1 MKAFA
6 LTRSVSIIAASAL
19 LLGGCLGDG
28 GSSSP
33 APSSSTPPP
42 ATTTSTTT
50 LSGVAM
56 AAAINGTVCAYP
68 LSDTGTVGSTA
79 LGCGTT
85 APTTGAYSISWNDY
99 VGGVIIKAFGSYLD
113 EATGLTKNILE
124 ANPLRA
130 SANCTGSTCQA
141 AVTPLT
147 EAAIRSAGALTPA
160 NLAAAYFRV
169 AQAFGQN
176 PGSNADAFAKLVT
189 LLPATSGNDS
199 AAQYYAR
206 ALALVSQMQIDY
218 CASTCTLDT
227 YLTGLQS
234 LLGNTSGVADVQ
246 TAMNAALATWSSNPK
261 NTSHMD
267 CYFSGNVLTCNLPN
281 PGGDPGNG
289 SGNYSLAISVTVMGN
304 TTAAATINN
313 VAKPSTQG
321 EFCNSAEINEQ
332 TNSQMAAYPGATWT
346 LNSCSFSGNGGTMDM
361 TIHLTT
367 PMVMT
372 IPYSATYTYSAM

>member
-33 APSSSTPPP
+33 APSSSTPS
-42 ATTTSTTT
+42 TSSTT

-56 AAAINGTVCAYP
+56 AGAINGTVCAYS
-68 LSDTGTVGSTA
+68 LSATGVAGATA
-79 LGCGTT
+79 LACGATV
-85 APTTGAYSISWNDY
+85 PTTGAYSLNWSSY
-99 VGGVIIKAFGSYLD
+99 VGSVIVKAFGSYLD

-147 EAAIRSAGALTPA
+147 EAAIRSAGTLTPA
-160 NLAAAYFRV
+160 NLAAAYTRV

-176 PGSNADAFAKLVT
+176 PSSDADAFAKLVT
-189 LLPATSGNDS
+189 LLPATSGNNS
-199 AAQYYAR
+199 EAQYYAR

-218 CASTCTLDT
+218 CASSCTLDT

-246 TAMNAALATWSSNPK
+246 TAMNAALATWSSNPN

-281 PGGDPGNG
+281 SGNG

-304 TTAAATINN
+304 TTAGATINN

-321 EFCNSAEINEQ
+321 EFCNSVEINEQ
-332 TNSQMAAYPGATWT
+332 INSSMSAYPGATWT

-367 PMVMT
+367 PVVMT

>member
-1 MKAFA
+1 
-6 LTRSVSIIAASAL
+6 
-19 LLGGCLGDG
+19 
-28 GSSSP
+28 
-33 APSSSTPPP
+33 
-42 ATTTSTTT
+42 
-50 LSGVAM
+50 M
-56 AAAINGTVCAYP
+56 AGAISGTVCAYS
-68 LSDTGTVGSTA
+68 LSDTGTIGSTA

-85 APTTGAYSISWNDY
+85 APATGAYSISWNDY

-113 EATGLTKNILE
+113 EATGLTKAILE
-124 ANPLRA
+124 ANPIRA
-130 SANCTGSTCQA
+130 SVTCTGSTCQA

-147 EAAIRSAGALTPA
+147 EAAIRSAGTLTPA

-206 ALALVSQMQIDY
+206 ALAMVSQMQSNY
-218 CASTCTLDT
+218 CASSCTLDA

-234 LLGNTSGVADVQ
+234 LLANTSGVADVQ
-246 TAMNAALATWSSNPK
+246 TTMNAALATWSSNPN

-281 PGGDPGNG
+281 PGGNPGNG
-289 SGNYSLAISVTVMGN
+289 SGNYSLAVSVTVMGN

-313 VAKPSTQG
+313 VAKPSTQN
-321 EFCNSAEINEQ
+321 EFCNSVEINEQ
-332 TNSQMAAYPGATWT
+332 INSSMSAYPGATWT

-361 TIHLTT
+361 TIHLIT